1 MDNKC
6 TILISL
12 ILLSAAL
19 TQGFSISRGDRCL
32 CTKLAKRLNVLA
44 LAKLEIF
51 PSSPGCEKFE
61 YIATL
66 KNSPTP
72 KCVSPHLFEVRVL
85 LSGKNRQ
92 LKHIPVITHPGMKT
106 TN

>member
-19 TQGFSISRGDRCL
+19 IQGFSISRGNRCL
-32 CTKLAKRLNVLA
+32 CTKLSNRLNVRA
-44 LAKLEIF
+44 LEKLEIF
-51 PSSPGCEKFE
+51 PSSPGCEKIE

-85 LSGKNRQ
+85 LSGRNRQ
-92 LKHIPVITHPGMKT
+92 LKNIPVIRHPGMKT